1 MADTLLSLNLK
12 EEWRMLTSYFSSRNL
27 FFAFPAVLVVIGF
40 AMGQLLP
47 LFRKAFEMSEL
58 VVAFHLL
65 MGVYGL
71 FVGAFGFFA
80 DEVAQTWFRDAHLLI
95 HMHKIL
101 PISFRKLLTW
111 FYTKDIVYYLLL
123 TIIPLFLGLFLSFS
137 VSLSVV
143 ARLFGSSLLSFL
155 VGVSVSFLVS
165 SLYVRSRLSLI
176 GILVVVVL
184 IVGTGSVEDFP
195 PLVSF
200 VSGDWGAAFLS
211 AGIFVTL
218 SVLSLAITKPVY
230 RTRTKSFSKT
240 SLFHRMDPVLAKE
253 IIDVRRSGTWQIIA
267 TSYLFPLIFMYG
279 IFYFSGRL
287 FQFRIDIPLVFY
299 AGFIGYL
306 STLVYSWLN
315 NIDPPSSLCTFPIT
329 TSAVIKRKITL
340 FLLFSFSVAMVYL
353 VILGYILDTLYLVP
367 LSIVIMGSTS
377 FYVAAVT
384 AWLCGL
390 YPNTRLFDGAVLF
403 RYLGLILPVL
413 LVMSILSLMGRS
425 LWLLGI
431 SAVILVSAGGLYRR
445 VDTKYEEVRLGSY

>member
-12 EEWRMLTSYFSSRNL
+12 EEWRMLTSYFSSKNL
-27 FFAFPAVLVVIGF
+27 FFAFPAVLVVIGVI
-40 AMGQLLP
+40 MGWLLP
-47 LFRKAFEMSEL
+47 LFREAFEMSEL
-58 VVAFHLL
+58 LVAFHVL
-65 MGVYGL
+65 MVVYGL

-80 DEVAQTWFRDAHLLI
+80 DEVANTWFRDAHLLI
-95 HMHKIL
+95 HMYTIL

-111 FYTKDIVYYLLL
+111 FYIKDIVYYLFL
-123 TIIPLFLGLFLSFS
+123 TIVPLFLGLFLSFS
-137 VSLSVV
+137 VSLGVV

-155 VGVSVSFLVS
+155 IGVSVSFLVS
-165 SLYVRSRLSLI
+165 SLYVRSRLSLV
-176 GILVVVVL
+176 GMLVVAAVM
-184 IVGTGSVEDFP
+184 VGTGSVEDFP

-200 VSGDWGAAFLS
+200 VYGDWGAAFLS
-211 AGIFVTL
+211 AGIFVAL
-218 SVLSLAITKPVY
+218 SILSLAITKPVY
-230 RTRTKSFSKT
+230 RARKKLFSRTN
-240 SLFHRMDPVLAKE
+240 LFHRMDPVLAKE

-315 NIDPPSSLCTFPIT
+315 NIDAPSSLSTFPIT
-329 TSAVIKRKITL
+329 TSAVIKRKIML
-340 FLLFSFSVAMVYL
+340 FLLFSFTVAMVYL
-353 VILGYILDTLYLVP
+353 VVLGYILEALYLVP

-390 YPNTRLFDGAVLF
+390 YPNTRLFDGSVLAQ
-403 RYLGLILPVL
+403 YLVCILPVL
-413 LVMSILSLMGRS
+413 VGLSILSLSRKYVEMS
-425 LWLLGI
+425 FITACLMVLSSWI
-431 SAVILVSAGGLYRR
+431 Y
-445 VDTKYEEVRLGSY
+445 TKLHGKYAKEGF

>member
-1 MADTLLSLNLK
+1 MVESLLSLNLK

-27 FFAFPAVLVVIGF
+27 FFAFPAVLVVIGVL
-40 AMGQLLP
+40 MGRLLP
-47 LFRKAFEMSEL
+47 LFREAFEMSEL

-65 MGVYGL
+65 MAVYGL

-80 DEVAQTWFRDAHLLI
+80 DEVANTWFKDGHLLI
-95 HMHKIL
+95 HMHTIL
-101 PISFRKLLTW
+101 PISFRKLLAW
-111 FYTKDIVYYLLL
+111 FYIKDIVYYLFL

-137 VSLSVV
+137 VSLGVF

-165 SLYVRSRLSLI
+165 SLYVRSRLSLA
-176 GILVVVVL
+176 GILVAGAL
-184 IVGTGSVEDFP
+184 IAGTGAIEEFP

-200 VSGDWGAAFLS
+200 VSRDWGAALLS
-211 AGIFVTL
+211 AGIFI
-218 SVLSLAITKPVY
+218 VLSALSLVITKPVQ
-230 RTRTKSFSKT
+230 RARRKSFAKT
-240 SLFHRMDPVLAKE
+240 DLFHQMNPVLAKE

-267 TSYLFPLIFMYG
+267 TSYLFPLVFMYG

-287 FQFRIDIPLVFY
+287 FQFHIDIPLVFY

-315 NIDPPSSLCTFPIT
+315 NIDPPSSFSTFPIT
-329 TSAVIKRKITL
+329 ASTVIKKKITL
-340 FLLFSFSVAMVYL
+340 FLLFSFSVATVYL
-353 VILGYILDTLYLVP
+353 VVLGYILDALSLVP
-367 LSIVIMGSTS
+367 LSLVIMSSTS

-390 YPNTRLFDGAVLF
+390 YPNTRLFDGAVLA
-403 RYLGLILPVL
+403 RYLVLILPVL

-425 LWLLGI
+425 LWLLAI
-431 SAVILVSAGGLYRR
+431 SGVTLVAAVLLYERL
-445 VDTKYEEVRLGSY
+445 DMKYENDPLG